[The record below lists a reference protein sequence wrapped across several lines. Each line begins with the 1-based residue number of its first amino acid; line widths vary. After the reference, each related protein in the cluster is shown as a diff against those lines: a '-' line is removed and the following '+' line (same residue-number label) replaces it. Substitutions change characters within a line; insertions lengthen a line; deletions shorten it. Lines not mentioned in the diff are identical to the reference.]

1 VVHHVYRDSAAGKEA
16 PFGIHKIRDERCA
29 NSHLAGGDRGW
40 SGRDVED
47 TVAAEAL
54 QPTHGMAPALTRSR
68 GRAGAGQLLQMWM
81 REIQTCGHRNY
92 DEASGVK

>member
-1 VVHHVYRDSAAGKEA
+1 MASTKSGTNAVRTAIQQPVIE
-16 PFGIHKIRDERCA
+16 
-29 NSHLAGGDRGW
+29 GGAEGMLR
-40 SGRDVED
+40 
-47 TVAAEAL
+47 TAAEAL